1 MLIQIFKALLW
12 FVCVA
17 NNEILENTKPD
28 SLLPG
33 TAQKRGAGETV
44 LYSLALGRNERLGTR
59 LPELQVKEEML
70 RHQKAVS
77 TMTFFRAD
85 WVLIW

>member
-1 MLIQIFKALLW
+1 MKAIS
-12 FVCVA
+12 A
-17 NNEILENTKPD
+17 
-28 SLLPG
+28 SLLHC
-33 TAQKRGAGETV
+33 AEAGNPEERRAGQEEEEV
-44 LYSLALGRNERLGTR
+44 ALGRNERLGTR